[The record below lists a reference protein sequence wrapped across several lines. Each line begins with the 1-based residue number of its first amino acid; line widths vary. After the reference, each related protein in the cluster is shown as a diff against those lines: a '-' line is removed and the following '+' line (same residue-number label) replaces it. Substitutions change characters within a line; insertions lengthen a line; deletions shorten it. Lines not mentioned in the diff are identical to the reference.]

1 MTSIREASS
10 GLRVAVTGA
19 TGEIGRPFIRH
30 LENTAGVGSILAMA
44 RRPFVPSDHG
54 WTRTDFIQG
63 DVTNPD
69 DVARLVSG
77 ADVVVHLAFLI
88 LGDRRSTRLTNLCG
102 SRNVFDAAVAAGCAR
117 IVYTSSIAAYGFS
130 ANHPPLLVE
139 ETPGAET
146 EYFYYSAQKAELE
159 EVLKTAV
166 DGSQTQTFV
175 FRPPFV
181 GGPGAH
187 ALLLIL
193 PQVQIASKLPGSML
207 VRWLLRAGRMLPDF
221 GVPLQIVH
229 VEDVASALC
238 AGVIGAGRPGLYNL
252 AAPGQLTMTDIAHA
266 LGWRTVRLP
275 QAVAHLA
282 ARVQRRLP
290 AAPAMS
296 DWVQTLTV
304 PVIMSTSAA
313 ECEFGWRASRDAQTT
328 LRETVASAQQAALPG
343 LS

>member
-1 MTSIREASS
+1 MTSARKALT

-30 LENTAGVGSILAMA
+30 LEDTSGVGSIVAMA
-44 RRPFVPSDHG
+44 RRPFIPSDHG

-69 DVARLVSG
+69 DVAKLVSG

-88 LGDRRSTRLTNLCG
+88 LGDRRSTRATNLYG
-102 SRNVFDAAVAAGCAR
+102 SRNVFDAAVAEGCAR
-117 IVYTSSIAAYGFS
+117 IVYASSIAAYGFS
-130 ANHPPLLVE
+130 ADHPRLLTE

-146 EYFYYSAQKAELE
+146 EHFYYSAQKAELE
-159 EVLKTAV
+159 EALKTAV
-166 DGSQTQTFV
+166 DGSKTETFV

-193 PQVQIASKLPGSML
+193 PQVQVASKVPRS
-207 VRWLLRAGRMLPDF
+207 VRRLLGAGRMLPDF

-229 VEDVASALC
+229 VDDVASALC

-252 AAPGQLTMTDIAHA
+252 AAPGQLTMTDIAHV
-266 LGWRTVRLP
+266 LGWRAVRLP
-275 QAVAHLA
+275 QVVAHSVA
-282 ARVQRRLP
+282 QIQRRLP

-304 PVIMSTSAA
+304 PVIMSTAMA
-313 ECEFGWRASRDAQTT
+313 ECELGWHASRDAETT
-328 LRETVASAQQAALPG
+328 LRETVASAHKAALPG

>member
-1 MTSIREASS
+1 MTP

-19 TGEIGRPFIRH
+19 TGEIGRPFIRQ
-30 LENTAGVGSILAMA
+30 LENASGVDSILAMA

-69 DVARLVSG
+69 DVAKLVSG

-88 LGDRRSTRLTNLCG
+88 LGDRRSTRATNLHG
-102 SRNVFDAAVAAGCAR
+102 SRNVFDAAVAEGCAR

-130 ANHPPLLVE
+130 ASHPPLLRE
-139 ETPGAET
+139 ETPSAET
-146 EYFYYSAQKAELE
+146 EHFYYSAQKAELE

-166 DGSQTQTFV
+166 EGSKTETFV

-193 PQVQIASKLPGSML
+193 PQVQIGSKAPGSPV
-207 VRWLLRAGRMLPDF
+207 VRRLLSATRMLPDF

-229 VEDVASALC
+229 VEDVAAALC
-238 AGVIGAGRPGLYNL
+238 AGVLGAGRPGLYNL
-252 AAPGQLTMTDIAHA
+252 AAAGQLTMTDITEA
-266 LGWRTVRLP
+266 LGWRAVRLP
-275 QAVAHLA
+275 HWVAQI
-282 ARVQRRLP
+282 QRRLP

-304 PVIMSTSAA
+304 PVIMSTAKA
-313 ECEFGWRASRDAQTT
+313 ERELGWRARYDATTT
-328 LRETVASAQQAALPG
+328 LRETVASARGAILPG
-343 LS
+343 VS